1 MQCNAVCLY
10 EAGQC
15 IGLWC
20 CRRSRLRCLL
30 RCGGGGGWGV
40 EGGRSGGGGVE
51 GGGGGVCYED
61 SPNCAALVSA
71 TRCPRVLLSP
81 PASSKQLTPVM
92 STLCFLCTKPTQI
105 FTFTF
110 QNWHLASLLSLS
122 HICLA
127 NALPFFCIWKPSW
140 NFSLLLLNIDIDSIS
155 PNQLTAAMSTLCFF
169 ASFQALTSNFTF
181 ELSGCVRMH
190 FPLQLD
196 QFWSELVSIFSI
208 QLRPI
213 ETNLSFL
220 GNLFGFGLWRW
231 LWLWSTRHSVHCVDY
246 SETTDERS
254 I

>member
-1 MQCNAVCLY
+1 M
-10 EAGQC
+10 
-15 IGLWC
+15 WW
-20 CRRSRLRCLL
+20 RWWMRSRRWRRRCLL
-30 RCGGGGGWGV
+30 RGFTKLC
-40 EGGRSGGGGVE
+40 SPA
-51 GGGGGVCYED
+51 VCYKVPT
-61 SPNCAALVSA
+61 STPQSA
-71 TRCPRVLLSP
+71 GKLQTTHTCHVNALLSLHR
-81 PASSKQLTPVM
+81 S
-92 STLCFLCTKPTQI
+92 KPTQI

-110 QNWHLASLLSLS
+110 QNWHLGSLLSLS

-127 NALPFFCIWKPSW
+127 NALPFLCIWKPSW

-231 LWLWSTRHSVHCVDY
+231 LWSTRHSVHCVDY

>member
-1 MQCNAVCLY
+1 M
-10 EAGQC
+10 
-15 IGLWC
+15 WWRWWMRSRRWKKWWMRRRRWRKWW
-20 CRRSRLRCLL
+20 RRSRRWRRRCLL
-30 RCGGGGGWGV
+30 RGFTKLC
-40 EGGRSGGGGVE
+40 SP
-51 GGGGGVCYED
+51 GVCYKVPT
-61 SPNCAALVSA
+61 STPQSA
-71 TRCPRVLLSP
+71 GKLQTTHTCHVNALLSLHRWK
-81 PASSKQLTPVM
+81 PA
-92 STLCFLCTKPTQI
+92 QI

-110 QNWHLASLLSLS
+110 QNWHLGSLLSLTN
-122 HICLA
+122 ICLA
-127 NALPFFCIWKPSW
+127 NALPFLCIWKPSW

-231 LWLWSTRHSVHCVDY
+231 LWSTRHSVHCVDY